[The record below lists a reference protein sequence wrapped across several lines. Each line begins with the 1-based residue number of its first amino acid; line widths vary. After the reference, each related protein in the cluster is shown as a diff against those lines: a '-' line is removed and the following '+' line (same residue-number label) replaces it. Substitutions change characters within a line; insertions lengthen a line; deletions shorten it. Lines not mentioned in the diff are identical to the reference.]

1 MRFAGGFGGATTPLH
16 MCSNVVRPD
25 MGKKKIQARLDPETK
40 EQLDKYATDVD
51 ISKSEAVRRA
61 VRQKLADEDYPVPTA
76 DGGISQS
83 EYEDLKQAEEA
94 TQRLTVG
101 SIVAGLIFIGTVTVA
116 NVPSWAVILLGSLLI
131 AALLGSLVY
140 EQGGRR

>member
-1 MRFAGGFGGATTPLH
+1 MRFAGGFGGATTPSH